1 MPRRGQGHRQ
11 WLSQAHWGRDWT
23 SRCRYL
29 LEFVAFLKQ
38 SILKSF
44 HFRTLDG
51 ALLIW
56 TSTTVHHRNICYF
69 SLNSSSFHIFHR
81 PPLLLIWPWCPL
93 ILCSINVALLLNVL
107 SFDQLDKSINYN
119 CFFRSIS
126 WKFGNIFGVVLG
138 DLESRRNCKFLV
150 SSDVEAS

>member
-51 ALLIW
+51 APLIW

-81 PPLLLIWPWCPL
+81 PPLLLIRQRRPF
-93 ILCSINVALLLNVL
+93 ILCSVNVALLFSVL
-107 SFDQLDKSINYN
+107 SFHKAINSFCLSINFMGIWIYYGMILD
-119 CFFRSIS
+119 C
-126 WKFGNIFGVVLG
+126 
-138 DLESRRNCKFLV
+138 DLSL
-150 SSDVEAS
+150 